1 MIQVTGIHA
10 DPIGT
15 PIAAKEIRITTV
27 SSELSTEGVVGV
39 LLTGSV
45 GEYDFNLRAGK
56 YLIEVNQNKEYTL
69 GVYVDTTGA
78 PAVITLAALL
88 NGYAYTP
95 VL

>member
-1 MIQVTGIHA
+1 MIQVTGTHT

-15 PIAAKEIRITTV
+15 PIASKEIRVTTV
-27 SSELSTEGVVGV
+27 SSEFSTEGVVGV
-39 LLTGSV
+39 LLTGSG
-45 GEYDFNLRAGK
+45 GEYDFNLELGN

-69 GVYVDTTGA
+69 GVYVDTTTA
-78 PAVITLAALL
+78 PSVITLAALL